1 MKAIRTEAQLTSFRS
16 RADGSVGF
24 AGVTPEMSSSEK
36 VALFDL
42 QNVLCE
48 LLIYPKDA
56 KDAEVV
62 EVRKSMEGKSPATRL
77 RGVIFVLWKQEDPKQ
92 EEAFEVYYSRMM
104 EKVIEWVKRKI
115 DDNSK

>member
-24 AGVTPEMSSSEK
+24 SGVTPEMSSSEK

-48 LLIYPKDA
+48 LLVYPKDT
-56 KDAEVV
+56 KDAEVL
-62 EVRKSMEGKSPATRL
+62 EVRKEMEGKSPASRL
-77 RGVIFVLWKQEDPKQ
+77 RAIIFVYWKQSDPNQ
-92 EEAFEVYYSRMM
+92 QEAFEAFYSRMM
-104 EKVIEWVKRKI
+104 EKVIEWVRRKI
-115 DDNSK
+115 DANK